1 MSIFKNTFHLFA
13 SLHHF
18 MKEFANNLGT
28 EKISKL
34 LIKQAVPATIGI
46 LVMSINMI
54 VDTIFVGQWIGVL
67 AIAAITV
74 VLPIA
79 FLISSIGMGIGIG
92 GSSIISR
99 ALGAGKSDKA
109 FLTFGN
115 QISMTLLLAIIFV
128 ILGIFFSVPILNLF
142 GAKGAILPIASEY
155 FNIVMYGVP
164 FLAFA
169 MTGNPVI
176 RAEGKPKFAMIAMI
190 IPAIVNV
197 VLDIIFIK
205 YFNWGMWGAGLAT
218 SISYASCGLF
228 ILFFFLSKKSELKI
242 IPKNFI
248 LNTKIVKEII
258 ALGGVTVVRQGAIS
272 LLMIVLNYSLFVYGG
287 EIAISI
293 YGIINRVMM
302 FALSPVLGVS
312 QGFLPVAGFNIG
324 AQKKER
330 VKETI
335 KTAIAFGTIL
345 GTIIFVG
352 ILIFKEE
359 IIRIFTSD
367 ETLIKET
374 PQALFIVFLVT
385 PIVTMQLIGSAYF
398 QAAGKAMPALI
409 LTLLK
414 QGIFLI
420 PLAYFLPK
428 YYGVAGVW
436 WSFPISDVLSTII
449 TLFVLKREVSKNLTT

>member
-1 MSIFKNTFHLFA
+1 MIEL
-13 SLHHF
+13 
-18 MKEFANNLGT
+18 ANNLGS

-46 LVMSINMI
+46 LVMSLNMI

-99 ALGAGKSDKA
+99 ALGAGRSDKA

-115 QISMTLLLAIIFV
+115 QISLTLLLSIIFV
-128 ILGIFFSVPILNLF
+128 IVGIFFSVPILNLF
-142 GAKGAILPIASEY
+142 GAKGDILPIAAIY
-155 FNIVMYGVP
+155 FNVIIYGVP

-169 MTGNPVI
+169 MMGNPVI

-197 VLDIIFIK
+197 GLDVVFIK

-228 ILFFFLSKKSELKI
+228 ILYFFFSKKSELKI
-242 IPKNFI
+242 IPKNFLLDI
-248 LNTKIVKEII
+248 KIVKEII

-324 AQKKER
+324 AQKNDR

-335 KTAIAFGTIL
+335 KTAITFGTVL

-352 ILIFKEE
+352 ILVFKEE
-359 IIRIFTSD
+359 IIRIFTID
-367 ETLIKET
+367 ATLIQET
-374 PQALFIVFLVT
+374 PNALLIVFLVT

-398 QAAGKAMPALI
+398 QAAGKAFPALL

-428 YYGVAGVW
+428 YMGVSGVW

-449 TLFVLKREVSKNLTT
+449 TIIILKREVTKNLKSTL

>member
-1 MSIFKNTFHLFA
+1 MTQL
-13 SLHHF
+13 
-18 MKEFANNLGT
+18 ANKLGT
-28 EKISKL
+28 EKIGKL
-34 LIKQAVPATIGI
+34 LVKQAVPATIGI

-99 ALGAGKSDKA
+99 ALGANNTEKA

-115 QISMTLLLAIIFV
+115 QICLTLILAIIFV
-128 ILGIFFSVPILNLF
+128 SLGNFFSVPILNLF

-155 FNIVMYGVP
+155 FSIIIYGVP

-169 MTGNPVI
+169 MMGNPVI
-176 RAEGKPKFAMIAMI
+176 RAEGKPKFAMYAMI
-190 IPAIVNV
+190 IPAILNII
-197 VLDIIFIK
+197 LDIVFIK
-205 YFNWGMWGAGLAT
+205 FLNLGIWGAGLAT
-218 SISYASCGLF
+218 SLSFASIGLY
-228 ILFFFLSKKSELKI
+228 ILYFFLSNKSELKI
-242 IPKNFI
+242 IPKNFK
-248 LNTKIVKEII
+248 LDYKIVREII
-258 ALGGVTVVRQGAIS
+258 QLGGVSVVRQGAIS
-272 LLMIVLNYSLFVYGG
+272 ILMIVLNYSLFTYGG
-287 EIAISI
+287 EISISI
-293 YGIINRVMM
+293 FGIINRVMM
-302 FALSPVLGVS
+302 FSLSPVMGVS

-324 AQKKER
+324 AKKNER

-335 KTAIAFGTIL
+335 KKSVYFGTAL

-352 ILIFKEE
+352 IILFKDQV
-359 IIRIFTSD
+359 IQIFTED
-367 ETLIKET
+367 ATLLSET
-374 PQALFIVFLVT
+374 PNAMLIVFIAT
-385 PIVTMQLIGSAYF
+385 PIITMQLIGSAYF

-420 PLAYFLPK
+420 PLTYILPK
-428 YYGVAGVW
+428 YYGVIGLW
-436 WSFPISDVLSTII
+436 WSFPIADVLSTLV
-449 TLFVLKREVSKNLTT
+449 TVFVLRSEVKKNLQ

>member
-1 MSIFKNTFHLFA
+1 MIVYQFNKLLVGY
-13 SLHHF
+13 LHRT
-18 MKEFANNLGT
+18 MAQLANELGT
-28 EKISKL
+28 EKINKL

-46 LVMSINMI
+46 LVMSLNMI

-99 ALGAGKSDKA
+99 ALGAENSEKA

-115 QISMTLLLAIIFV
+115 QICLTLILAIIFV
-128 ILGIFFSVPILNLF
+128 LLGNFFSVPILDLF
-142 GAKGAILPIASEY
+142 GAKGDILPIASDY
-155 FNIVMYGVP
+155 FAVVIYGVP

-169 MTGNPVI
+169 MMGNPVI
-176 RAEGKPKFAMIAMI
+176 RAEGKPKFAMYAMM
-190 IPAIVNV
+190 IPAVLNI

-205 YFNWGMWGAGLAT
+205 YFDWGMTGAGLAT
-218 SISYASCGLF
+218 SISFASCGLY
-228 ILFFFLSKKSELKI
+228 ILYFFLSRKSELKI
-242 IPKNFI
+242 IPKNFK
-248 LNTKIVKEII
+248 LDLKIVREIVE
-258 ALGGVTVVRQGAIS
+258 LGGVSVVRQGAIS
-272 LLMIVLNYSLFVYGG
+272 ILMIVLNYSLFTYGG
-287 EIAISI
+287 EISISI
-293 YGIINRVMM
+293 FGIINRVMM

-324 AQKKER
+324 ANKNDR

-335 KTAIAFGTIL
+335 KKSIYFGSLL
-345 GTIIFVG
+345 GTIIFIG
-352 ILIFKEE
+352 IVVFKEQ
-359 IIRIFTSD
+359 IIFIFTQD
-367 ETLIKET
+367 TTLLSET
-374 PQALFIVFLVT
+374 PNAMLIVFLVT

-398 QAAGKAMPALI
+398 QAAGKAVPALI

-436 WSFPISDVLSTII
+436 WSFPIADTLSTIV
-449 TLFVLKREVSKNLTT
+449 TVLVLKREVDKNLQ

>member
-1 MSIFKNTFHLFA
+1 MNTL
-13 SLHHF
+13 
-18 MKEFANNLGT
+18 ANELGT

-46 LVMSINMI
+46 LVMSLNMI

-99 ALGAGKSDKA
+99 ALGANNSEKA

-115 QISMTLLLAIIFV
+115 QICLTVILAIIFV
-128 ILGIFFSVPILNLF
+128 IFGNVYSVPILNLF

-155 FNIVMYGVP
+155 FGVIIYGVP

-169 MTGNPVI
+169 MMGNPTI
-176 RAEGKPKFAMIAMI
+176 RAEGKPKFAMYAMMV
-190 IPAIVNV
+190 PAVLNV
-197 VLDIIFIK
+197 LLDILFIK
-205 YFNWGMWGAGLAT
+205 IFDWGMWGAGLAT
-218 SISYASCGLF
+218 SIAYASCGLY
-228 ILFFFLSKKSELKI
+228 ILYFFLSSKSELKI
-242 IPKNFI
+242 IPKNFK
-248 LNTKIVKEII
+248 LNFNIVKEIVK
-258 ALGGVTVVRQGAIS
+258 LGGVSIVRQGAIS
-272 LLMIVLNYSLFVYGG
+272 ILMIVLNYSLFTYGG
-287 EIAISI
+287 EISI
-293 YGIINRVMM
+293 AVFGIINRVMM

-324 AQKKER
+324 AEKNDR

-335 KTAIAFGTIL
+335 KKSIYFGSIL
-345 GTIIFVG
+345 GTIIFIAIV
-352 ILIFKEE
+352 IFKEE
-359 IIRIFTSD
+359 VIWVFTND
-367 ETLIKET
+367 ATLLDNT
-374 PQALFIVFLVT
+374 PNAMLIVFIAT

-398 QAAGKAMPALI
+398 QAAGKAMPALL

-420 PLAYFLPK
+420 PLAYFLPI
-428 YYGVAGVW
+428 YYGVNGVW
-436 WSFPISDVLSTII
+436 WSFPIADILSTII
-449 TLFVLKREVSKNLTT
+449 TVLVLKREVVKNLK